1 MPFSEPARCFQFLRV
16 SCSLS
21 PSTCAFNLARC
32 TETEYSGG
40 MPSVECPQC
49 RAPAAMTMGQAYC
62 PQCGWNR
69 EEAEKRTRFLLRLL
83 PLLVIGFDG
92 PLMIWVLTG
101 HIQPAGLVFF
111 AALAIV
117 PVVLV
122 VLTLRGTLRKVSAAP
137 RPAAAVA
144 ASAGTGS
151 IAAPNEAAAEH
162 YRLLLELPRPRPV
175 RMTRRGKMSVSVIVG
190 AVLVF
195 AFVLVA
201 MALLQPPAARR
212 NGAPA
217 SRALVIALPLGLLTA
232 MALVMQRAL
241 GRERELLGEGEVVMG
256 RVTKQWTARN
266 GRGIRYEFTTASGET
281 ISRMTTDFA
290 QQLMEGMALPV
301 FYDALDPKKQVA
313 LCAAFY
319 EVVLPG
325 QR

>member
-1 MPFSEPARCFQFLRV
+1 MA
-16 SCSLS
+16 
-21 PSTCAFNLARC
+21 
-32 TETEYSGG
+32 
-40 MPSVECPQC
+40 
-49 RAPAAMTMGQAYC
+49 MGQAYC

-83 PLLVIGFDG
+83 PVLVIGFDA

-101 HIQPAGLVFF
+101 HIQPAGLAFF

-122 VLTLRGTLRKVSAAP
+122 VLALRGTLRKVSSASRPGASLAAW
-137 RPAAAVA
+137 
-144 ASAGTGS
+144 AGTGG
-151 IAAPNEAAAEH
+151 IAAPNEAAAEQ
-162 YRLLLELPRPRPV
+162 YRLLLELPRPRPI
-175 RMTRRGKMSVSVIVG
+175 RMTRRGKMSVTVIAG

-195 AFVLVA
+195 GFVLVA

-212 NGAPA
+212 NSAPP

-232 MALVMQRAL
+232 MALVMQRVLA
-241 GRERELLGEGEVVMG
+241 RERELLGEGEVVMG
-256 RVTKQWTARN
+256 RVIKQWTARN
-266 GRGIRYEFTTASGET
+266 GSGIRYEFTTPSGET

-290 QQLMEGMALPV
+290 RQLMEGMAVPV
-301 FYDALDPKKQVA
+301 FYDPLEPKKQVA

-325 QR
+325 RG

>member
-1 MPFSEPARCFQFLRV
+1 MA
-16 SCSLS
+16 
-21 PSTCAFNLARC
+21 
-32 TETEYSGG
+32 
-40 MPSVECPQC
+40 
-49 RAPAAMTMGQAYC
+49 MGQAYC

-83 PLLVIGFDG
+83 PVLVIGFDA
-92 PLMIWVLTG
+92 PLVIWVLTG
-101 HIQPAGLVFF
+101 HLQPGGLVFF

-137 RPAAAVA
+137 HPVAAFA
-144 ASAGTGS
+144 ASARSGDV
-151 IAAPNEAAAEH
+151 AAPNEAAAEQ

-175 RMTRRGKMSVSVIVG
+175 RMTRRGKMSVTVIAA

-195 AFVLVA
+195 GLVLVA
-201 MALLQPPAARR
+201 MALLQPPAARG
-212 NGAPA
+212 NSAPP

-232 MALVMQRAL
+232 IALVMQRVLA
-241 GRERELLGEGEVVMG
+241 RERELLGEGEAVMG

-266 GRGIRYEFTTASGET
+266 GSGIRYEFTTASGET

-290 QQLMEGMALPV
+290 RQLMEGMTVPV
-301 FYDALDPKKQVA
+301 FYDPLEPKKQVA

>member
-1 MPFSEPARCFQFLRV
+1 
-16 SCSLS
+16 
-21 PSTCAFNLARC
+21 
-32 TETEYSGG
+32 
-40 MPSVECPQC
+40 MPSVECAQC
-49 RAPAAMTMGQAYC
+49 HAPAAMAMGQAYC
-62 PQCGWNR
+62 PLCGWNR
-69 EEAEKRTRFLLRLL
+69 EAAEKRTRFLLRLL
-83 PLLVIGFDG
+83 PVLVIGFDA

-101 HIQPAGLVFF
+101 HIQPAGLAFF

-122 VLTLRGTLRKVSAAP
+122 VLTLRGTLRKVSAAS
-137 RPAAAVA
+137 RPVA
-144 ASAGTGS
+144 AFAAPSGTSG
-151 IAAPNEAAAEH
+151 IAAPNEAAAEQ

-175 RMTRRGKMSVSVIVG
+175 RMTRRGRMSVAVIAG
-190 AVLVF
+190 AVLMF
-195 AFVLVA
+195 GLALVA
-201 MALLQPPAARR
+201 MTLLQPPAARR
-212 NGAPA
+212 NGPPP

-241 GRERELLGEGEVVMG
+241 ARERELLGEGEVVMG

-266 GRGIRYEFTTASGET
+266 GSGIRYEFTTASGET

-290 QQLMEGMALPV
+290 RQLSEGMTVPV
-301 FYDALDPKKQVA
+301 FYDLLEPKKQVA